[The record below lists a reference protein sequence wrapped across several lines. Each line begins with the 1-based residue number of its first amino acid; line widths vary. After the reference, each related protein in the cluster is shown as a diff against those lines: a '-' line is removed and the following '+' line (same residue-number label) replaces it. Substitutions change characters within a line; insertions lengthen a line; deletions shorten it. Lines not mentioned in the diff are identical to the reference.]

1 MKQLISLVLIFGLL
15 TLAACGTKEE
25 ASSSASSEPSLSVS
39 SSSAS
44 EQEKAPTPE
53 ELLKEVGE
61 THLESSFFDFSL
73 ELSSGWRFLSSGE
86 LDTASSLAESQMEQK
101 EIDGERQDSEALT
114 QLTIINDELA
124 ASLQF
129 QCMSWAEG
137 DSVQAADT
145 LRQSLLEYFPDLS
158 EPSAV
163 TIAGSTWMRMECG
176 VTLTPTGTSARQVIW
191 VQVRDGWLMQ
201 IAGVAVT
208 SAEPLD
214 SLLETMKPM
223 E

>member
-1 MKQLISLVLIFGLL
+1 MTIFLRAL
-15 TLAACGTKEE
+15 CESRHHSCGV
-25 ASSSASSEPSLSVS
+25 SV
-39 SSSAS
+39 
-44 EQEKAPTPE
+44 
-53 ELLKEVGE
+53 G
-61 THLESSFFDFSL
+61 
-73 ELSSGWRFLSSGE
+73 
-86 LDTASSLAESQMEQK
+86 
-101 EIDGERQDSEALT
+101 
-114 QLTIINDELA
+114 
-124 ASLQF
+124 
-129 QCMSWAEG
+129 
-137 DSVQAADT
+137 
-145 LRQSLLEYFPDLS
+145 QSLLEYFPDLS

-163 TIAGSTWMRMECG
+163 TIAGSTWLRMECG

>member
-176 VTLTPTGTSARQVIW
+176 VTLTPTGTSARQ
-191 VQVRDGWLMQ
+191 
-201 IAGVAVT
+201 
-208 SAEPLD
+208 E
-214 SLLETMKPM
+214 
-223 E
+223 